1 MRDLREWAIAQW
13 NRFNPAY
20 SEPEVPEWLET
31 MRMTQPARAECN
43 EPKYK
48 DVVAMMEKLN
58 ALECSDCPIESECV
72 DALEH
77 PCDKLMDDLEVR
89 AQELYE
95 EESKQVLTMWL
106 EGKI

>member
-1 MRDLREWAIAQW
+1 MTLKEWAIAQW

-20 SEPEVPEWLET
+20 SEKEVPEWLDS
-31 MRMTQPARAECN
+31 ARDGGVQRAYISGCGGHG
-43 EPKYK
+43 
-48 DVVAMMEKLN
+48 
-58 ALECSDCPIESECV
+58 LECENCPIQSECV